1 MRINLLRLKE
11 EIIKNFKS
19 DEKILNSMKSGNW
32 NWLYPDQAII
42 HDNVGKV
49 MKIEIFDIMPFF
61 TEREFNKVKFYIRVL
76 IETNAP
82 DKLITLSFH
91 MSDIYY
97 E

>member
-1 MRINLLRLKE
+1 MKINLLRLKE

-19 DEKILNSMKSGNW
+19 DEKILNSMKNGNW

-49 MKIEIFDIMPFF
+49 IKINIYDISPFF
-61 TEREFNKVKFYIRVL
+61 TEREFNKVQFRVRIL
-76 IETNAP
+76 INSSAL
-82 DKLITLSFH
+82 DKLFTFSFV
-91 MSDIYY
+91 MADIYY